1 MAPSTCSRQVN
12 GTIGRLQLI
21 PCRKRGLR
29 MSSRT
34 IPPFRAD
41 HVGSLLRPPEL
52 LRARDAYAAG
62 HIDSAELRGIEDAAI
77 TEAVRRQEE
86 IGLRSATDGE
96 LRRDSWHMD

>member
-52 LRARDAYAAG
+52 LRARDDFASG
-62 HIDSAELRGIEDAAI
+62 RLRADQLRMIEDAVI
-77 TEAVRRQEE
+77 SDIVRRQEE
-86 IGLRSATDGE
+86 IGLRAATDGE
-96 LRRDSWHMD
+96 QRRESWH